1 MEACVN
7 QPAFVDFYELLQLS
21 PNADPDTVERVFR
34 HLAKKYH
41 PDRQIVQDDDRFRR
55 LVEAHTTLTNPEK
68 RAAYDVRYQEYWN
81 RKWRLASEASD
92 GTAFGDDRE
101 TRGRL
106 LSLLYVQ
113 RRRNMSSPGLGEY
126 EMARLLRTPVELV
139 EFHLWYLRSKGWIE
153 RLESGMLAISAIG
166 VDEIERSRL
175 QLGEDRLLEAH
186 EEAPG
191 DPDAPAE

>member
-1 MEACVN
+1 
-7 QPAFVDFYELLQLS
+7 
-21 PNADPDTVERVFR
+21 
-34 HLAKKYH
+34 
-41 PDRQIVQDDDRFRR
+41 
-55 LVEAHTTLTNPEK
+55 
-68 RAAYDVRYQEYWN
+68 
-81 RKWRLASEASD
+81 
-92 GTAFGDDRE
+92 
-101 TRGRL
+101 
-106 LSLLYVQ
+106 
-113 RRRNMSSPGLGEY
+113 
-126 EMARLLRTPVELV
+126 MARLLRTPVELV